1 MSKENESDI
10 PRRPEFAGRRLNFE
24 IRGAKMR
31 PFSDAYHILM
41 RGTWWQLILFCFGSY
56 VILIGGF
63 ALLFLLGGDCV
74 ENAQA
79 GSISDMFWFSVQT
92 FSTIGYGGMAPK
104 TIYAHA
110 LVTLESFVGLSAVA
124 LGTALLFTRFSRPVS
139 RVIFSDKIVIHERDG
154 VPTLQL
160 RIVNERANYIFEAGV
175 RLGMLCEDVSAEG
188 VVSRRMVELELV
200 RSSSPIFAMT
210 WSLFHV
216 IDENSPLYGV
226 SPETVHDR
234 VLLINATFTG
244 TDDKLV
250 QPLYTQR
257 FYLAEDIAFDKRFA
271 DIITLTDGDTI
282 VDLSK
287 LHDVEDV

>member
-1 MSKENESDI
+1 
-10 PRRPEFAGRRLNFE
+10 
-24 IRGAKMR
+24 
-31 PFSDAYHILM
+31 
-41 RGTWWQLILFCFGSY
+41 
-56 VILIGGF
+56 
-63 ALLFLLGGDCV
+63 
-74 ENAQA
+74 
-79 GSISDMFWFSVQT
+79 
-92 FSTIGYGGMAPK
+92 
-104 TIYAHA
+104 
-110 LVTLESFVGLSAVA
+110 
-124 LGTALLFTRFSRPVS
+124 
-139 RVIFSDKIVIHERDG
+139 
-154 VPTLQL
+154 
-160 RIVNERANYIFEAGV
+160 
-175 RLGMLCEDVSAEG
+175 
-188 VVSRRMVELELV
+188 
-200 RSSSPIFAMT
+200 MT